1 MSCRVLKRGLEDFV
15 LNTIV
20 ERAKNAGYHKIIGEY
35 IPTTKNKM
43 VEQHYQNLGFQ
54 KYEGGDSGLYELDV
68 NSYQPHICYIKSK

>member
-20 ERAKNAGYHKIIGEY
+20 ERAQNAGYHKIIGEY

-43 VEQHYQNLGFQ
+43 VEHHYQNLGFQ
-54 KYEGGDSGLYELDV
+54 KIEGTDTKLYELNV
-68 NSYQPHICYIKSK
+68 ESYQPHICFIKSK